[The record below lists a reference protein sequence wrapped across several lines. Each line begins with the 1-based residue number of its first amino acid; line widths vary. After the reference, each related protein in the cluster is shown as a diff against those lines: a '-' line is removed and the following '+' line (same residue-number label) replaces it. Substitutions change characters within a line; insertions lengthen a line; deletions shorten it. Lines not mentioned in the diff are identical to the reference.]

1 MTVGGMGFIP
11 ERLLIIIIIIII
23 TITLYCLKLCMTFR
37 RGYSSITQ
45 DPDMSTLENQA

>member
-23 TITLYCLKLCMTFR
+23 TNVVRVSLLIQSIIHFLTVFPSKVKVQIA
-37 RGYSSITQ
+37 SSTC
-45 DPDMSTLENQA
+45 